1 MNSTIPGAAVY
12 LDAATMSMPSLVA
25 TSSSSLSSLA
35 HLVARFRPEL
45 ELLWVLLSY
54 APFLGMTAR
63 FTSPKFARAR
73 SYPYPPL
80 VLHIATG
87 PLLVLRYHA
96 RYAAQRAWPRPDAA
110 DALLF
115 AAFSLSSLLLQARR
129 SRTPYSTPA
138 IRAGFQASVLLQAAL
153 FGLAVLPRGVGG
165 GGGDPAL
172 FRAAVKYTNW
182 FASFRA
188 TYGLLGVVDPRL
200 AGVRSFAQRFE
211 VATVVS
217 GCFAVWEAGVPAGV
231 PVFLGLVAGLI
242 VMERAVA
249 ETVSR

>member
-1 MNSTIPGAAVY
+1 MNSTILDANIY
-12 LDAATMSMPSLVA
+12 LGAATMSVPSLA
-25 TSSSSLSSLA
+25 GGSSSLA
-35 HLVARFRPEL
+35 HLLVRFRPEL

-96 RYAAQRAWPRPDAA
+96 RYAAQRAWPRPEAA
-110 DALLF
+110 DVLLF
-115 AAFSLSSLLLQARR
+115 AAFAVSSLLLQAHR

-138 IRAGFQASVLLQAAL
+138 IRTGFQASVLLQAAL
-153 FGLAVLPRGVGG
+153 FGLALLR
-165 GGGDPAL
+165 GGDPVL

-200 AGVRSFAQRFE
+200 AGVRCFAQRFE

-242 VMERAVA
+242 ILERAVA
-249 ETVSR
+249 ETISR